1 MATQGSSQQT
11 VEIVPTGWDAQFA
24 HQYGYSFGRLRHRD
38 LWIAG
43 QVSVDEM
50 GEPLGRGDIEAQT
63 RRVYERIR
71 TIVESAGGS
80 MTDIVKTTTYIT
92 DRDFRPVTNEL
103 RREYFPGPPFPCNTL
118 VIVAGLA
125 LPEYLVEVEAEA
137 VLADE

>member
-1 MATQGSSQQT
+1 MATTGSSQQS
-11 VEIVPTGWDAQFA
+11 VEIVPAGWDADFA
-24 HQYGYSFGRLRHRD
+24 HQYGYSFGRVRHRN

-43 QVSVDEM
+43 QVSVDEK
-50 GEPLGRGDIEAQT
+50 GKPLGIGDIEEQT
-63 RRVYERIR
+63 RRVFERIR
-71 TIVESAGGS
+71 TIIESAGGS

-92 DRDFRPVTNEL
+92 DRNFRPITNKL

-137 VLADE
+137 VLASE